1 MKHFRFLCTPFFAVM
16 FLILTSCGENKDKAA
31 TDSVS
36 NDSTTAEPA
45 METKAVE
52 APVNIMLAK
61 HKVANFAKWKASY
74 EARDS
79 LRLANGIHSFVI
91 GRGVPDSNTVLV
103 AVKVE
108 DVAKA
113 KAFSKDPELKK
124 AMQQGGVVGAPTFMF
139 LTVPFLETADA
150 GSNLRAMSTMTVKD
164 WDVWRK
170 SFESNKQLRIDNGLR
185 DRAYGHDVDDN
196 HIVTVVMTIT
206 DTAKA
211 NAFIKSDIL
220 QQKREESGVV
230 SKPDRFMYKVV
241 QTY

>member
-1 MKHFRFLCTPFFAVM
+1 MKHFRFLCTAFFAVM
-16 FLILTSCGENKDKAA
+16 LLILTSCGENKDKAA

-45 METKAVE
+45 METKAVA
-52 APVNIMLAK
+52 APVHIMLAK

-124 AMQQGGVVGAPTFMF
+124 AMQQGGVVGAPAFMF

-211 NAFIKSDIL
+211 NAFLKSDIL

-230 SKPDRFMYKVV
+230 SKPDRFMYRVV
-241 QTY
+241 QSY